1 MSIIVKNNFQT
12 NNYISISKHIRKIPF
27 FSSYFLPVKKYINL
41 DEKYTENTSDNI
53 NDIQHKIL
61 CFDDNNH
68 SICILEHNFVTSVYH
83 VFLSCSILHK
93 NNISYTVTSHESFIS
108 LENSSPLLYDYTT
121 SFYFPNIKY
130 NNLRSYFS
138 LALLDNPY
146 IPIDIFVITYLIH
159 NNIDIM
165 DNIVLDN
172 ITTLYT
178 SNRENINKN
187 RNIIFLDLT
196 YLLKYPTTQIVKYL
210 LQFKYTW
217 SYYQLSRYFILHYN
231 DELIENKL
239 YNICQKYTTSPMKER
254 DCDLVKHIHDI
265 IFIIS

>member
-27 FSSYFLPVKKYINL
+27 FSSHFLPVKNYINL
-41 DEKYTENTSDNI
+41 DVKYSETTSGNNI
-53 NDIQHKIL
+53 DIHHKIL

-68 SICILEHNFVTSVYH
+68 SICVLGNNFVTSVYH
-83 VFLSCSILHK
+83 LFLSCSILHK
-93 NNISYTVTSHESFIS
+93 NNISYTVTSHESFVS

-159 NNIDIM
+159 NNIPLM
-165 DNIVLDN
+165 NNIVLDT
-172 ITTLYT
+172 IVKLYT
-178 SNRENINKN
+178 SSRENID
-187 RNIIFLDLT
+187 RNTILIDLT
-196 YLLKYPTTQIVKYL
+196 YLLKYSTIQIVKYL

-217 SYYQLSRYFILHYN
+217 SYYQLSKYFTLHYD

-239 YNICQKYTTSPMKER
+239 YDICQKYTISLMKDR
-254 DCDLVKHIHDI
+254 DSELVKHIHDI

>member
-27 FSSYFLPVKKYINL
+27 FSSYFIPVKKYINL

-68 SICILEHNFVTSVYH
+68 STCILEHNFVTSVYH

-93 NNISYTVTSHESFIS
+93 NNISYTVTSHESFVS

-146 IPIDIFVITYLIH
+146 IPIDIFVITYLVH
-159 NNIDIM
+159 NNIPLIN
-165 DNIVLDN
+165 NIVLDT
-172 ITTLYT
+172 IVKLYT
-178 SNRENINKN
+178 SNREKID
-187 RNIIFLDLT
+187 RNIILLDLT
-196 YLLKYPTTQIVKYL
+196 YLLKYSTAQIVKYL

-217 SYYQLSRYFILHYN
+217 SYYQLTRYFILNYH
-231 DELIENKL
+231 DELNENKL
-239 YNICQKYTTSPMKER
+239 YDICQKYINSLMKNR
-254 DCDLVKHIHDI
+254 DSNIVKHIHNI
-265 IFIIS
+265 IFTTL